1 MWFYRK
7 AEGEIHLLTRFETLN
22 VKVMKYGYMLMIL
35 VYPFIT
41 MGQGIIHFNDT
52 ISFQIME
59 REDTIDI
66 NHSVITPYPDTLE
79 LDLDCDG
86 DKDIKFNCYTTP
98 IPNFPSAHNIEIL
111 NLVGSDLEFLNTNSF
126 LQAFRMDDEINLDS
140 IDGWE
145 SQNSYKLL
153 YFTVLG
159 GASWAGVSSKDS
171 VSVNNMY
178 LIFRKMKNGE
188 CKYGWINYSGQS
200 WPATLFVDK
209 MAFDKTS
216 CLQTNA
222 IWPIVHELEIILF
235 PNPFAGRLNI
245 SIPHFNHQNIK
256 YSIYNMMGELALEGK
271 ITGINTELGLG
282 QLLGRNGIYL
292 LQIIIDD
299 KISKSHILLKMNG

>member
-1 MWFYRK
+1 
-7 AEGEIHLLTRFETLN
+7 
-22 VKVMKYGYMLMIL
+22 MKYGYMLMIL

-98 IPNFPSAHNIEIL
+98 IPNFPSAHNIEIQ
-111 NLVGSDLEFLNTNSF
+111 NLVGSDLEFLNANSF

-145 SQNSYKLL
+145 SQNSYNLL
-153 YFTVLG
+153 YFTVIG

-178 LIFRKMKNGE
+178 LIFRKKKNGE
-188 CKYGWINYSGQS
+188 YKYGWINYSGQS

-209 MAFDKTS
+209 MAFDKAS
-216 CLQTNA
+216 CLQTSHKGH
-222 IWPIVHELEIILF
+222 IVQELEIFVF
-235 PNPFAGRLNI
+235 PNPVADRLNI
-245 SIPHFNHQNIK
+245 NIPIFNHQHIK
-256 YSIYNMMGELALEGK
+256 YRIYNMMSELELEGK
-271 ITGINTELGLG
+271 VTGINTQLELG
-282 QLLGRNGIYL
+282 QLLGSNGIYL

-299 KISKSHILLKMNG
+299 KITKSHILVKMNG